1 MTKSSAKIILQ
12 AQGLKKEYLDGTRKL
27 TVLDGT
33 DLTVRSGEF
42 ISIVGHSGSGKST
55 LLHLLGTLDR
65 PTSGTITLNGED
77 YSKMS
82 DRNLASLRS
91 QQIGFVYQFHHLLP
105 EFTALEN
112 ILLPGLIARA
122 PQAAT
127 VAKAEALL
135 ARVGLTDR
143 KDHRPTKLSG
153 GEQQRVALARALLNS
168 PSLVLADEPTGNLDS
183 KTAGEVLEFLIKIT
197 TEEGK
202 SLVMVTHDEE
212 IAKRANHHF
221 LLEDGRLK
229 RQG

>member
-77 YSKMS
+77 YSQMS
-82 DRNLASLRS
+82 DRNLATLRS
-91 QQIGFVYQFHHLLP
+91 KEIGFVYQFHHLLP

-212 IAKRANHHF
+212 IAQRANHHF

-229 RQG
+229 RQ